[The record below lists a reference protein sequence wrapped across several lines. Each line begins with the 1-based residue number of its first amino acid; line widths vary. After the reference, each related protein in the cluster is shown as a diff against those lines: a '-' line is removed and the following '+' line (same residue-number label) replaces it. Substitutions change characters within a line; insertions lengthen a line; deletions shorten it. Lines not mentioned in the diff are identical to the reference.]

1 MSLVKQ
7 LWLAVTL
14 VMLSAFGI
22 SLVVNVYSSRQY
34 LEQQLQI
41 KNIDNATSLALSLS
55 QMQKDPP
62 TLELMV
68 SSQFDIGHY
77 RFIRIVSPSGQV
89 LVEKHYEG
97 TMEDVPQWFIH
108 LIPLRVQSGQALI
121 QDGWKQYGTLTLASH
136 DQYAYKSLWDGT
148 RQLLVWFLFG
158 GLLTG
163 WLGMTLLRVITR
175 PLLDVVAQAQALAE
189 RRFQTVKEPRTPE
202 LRAVTHAMNHMVGL
216 LKSMFAEEA
225 QRLETLRDRVNH
237 DAVTGLANREHFL
250 SQLNEVLHGEQ
261 HGSTGSL
268 VIIRLDDLNRLND
281 KLGHQGA
288 DRLLKSLS
296 DMLHDGQQDCAG
308 RLKGG
313 EFAVVYPSQDS
324 ATQAAQDL
332 HTRLA
337 HDWLPQWQAEC
348 PDLFHLAA
356 VRYQRHQSLGELLA
370 QADQVLAQAQAK
382 GPNNWQALENG
393 SSKLAIP
400 AEQWRSLLTDAI
412 RVGRLSLSFFPVV
425 KGAQGQLLHREGSLR
440 LQTETAAPLLTAG
453 DFLPMAA
460 KLKLTAPIDLEV
472 VRLALSGLRE
482 SSGNMAVNLSAESIA
497 DFSFRKQLGE
507 LLQAQSVLRV
517 RLLFEVPEYGVA
529 RHFEA
534 FQDLTHQLKSLGC
547 RVGIKYFGQ
556 DFLESGK
563 LASLGLDCI
572 KVDPGYVRGI
582 GSHSGNQEF
591 LTGLCTMA
599 HALGMLVIA
608 AGVEQAQDMP
618 LLVKLGFDG
627 MTGPGV
633 VSRTDQ
639 L

>member
-7 LWLAVTL
+7 LWLAIAL

-55 QMQKDPP
+55 QMTKDLP
-62 TLELMV
+62 TLELML

-77 RFIRIVSPSGQV
+77 RFIRIVSPSGQP
-89 LVEKHYEG
+89 LIEKHYEG
-97 TMEDVPQWFIH
+97 KPVDVPQWFID

-148 RQLLVWFLFG
+148 RKLVLWFLLG

-163 WLGMTLLRVITR
+163 LLGTLLLRFITR

-189 RRFQTVKEPRTPE
+189 RRFQTVKEPSTPE
-202 LRAVTHAMNHMVGL
+202 LRAVTRAMNHMVGL
-216 LKSMFAEEA
+216 LKTMFAEEA

-237 DAVTGLANREHFL
+237 DAVTGLANRDYFL
-250 SQLNEVLHGEQ
+250 SQLGEILSGEQ
-261 HGSTGSL
+261 HGSSGSL
-268 VIIRLDDLNRLND
+268 VIVRLEDLNRLND

-288 DRLLKSLS
+288 NRLLRSLGA
-296 DMLHDGQQDCAG
+296 MLQDGRQDYAG

-313 EFAVVYPSQDS
+313 EFAVVYQSQDS
-324 ATQAAQDL
+324 AALAAQTL
-332 HTRLA
+332 HARLLR
-337 HDWLPQWQAEC
+337 DWLPQWQAEC

-356 VRYQRHQSLGELLA
+356 VRYQRQQNLGELLA
-370 QADQVLAQAQAK
+370 QADQALAQAQAK
-382 GPNNWQALENG
+382 GQNNWHAPEEG
-393 SSKLAIP
+393 SNKLTIP
-400 AEQWRSLLTDAI
+400 AEQWRSLLTEAI
-412 RVGRLSLSFFPVV
+412 RVGRLSLALFPVV
-425 KGAQGQLLHREGSLR
+425 KGAPGRLRHREGSLR
-440 LQTETAAPLLTAG
+440 LQTDMSRPQLTGG

-460 KLKLTAPIDLEV
+460 KLNLTGPIDLEV
-472 VRLALSGLRE
+472 VRLALNSLRE
-482 SSGNMAVNLSAESIA
+482 STGDLAVNLSAESIT
-497 DFSFRKQLGE
+497 DFSFRKQLSE
-507 LLQAQSVLRV
+507 LLQAQPVLRG

-534 FQDLTHQLKSLGC
+534 FQDLTLRLKSLGC
-547 RVGIKYFGQ
+547 RIGIKYFGQ
-556 DFLESGK
+556 NFLESGK
-563 LASLGLDCI
+563 LASLGLDYV

-599 HALGMLVIA
+599 HTLGMFVLA
-608 AGVEQAQDMP
+608 AGVEQADDLP
-618 LLVKLGFDG
+618 VLEKLGFDG

-633 VSRTDQ
+633 RPMDPA
-639 L
+639 

>member
-7 LWLAVTL
+7 LWLAIAL

-55 QMQKDPP
+55 QMTKDPP
-62 TLELMV
+62 TIELMV

-77 RFIRIVSPSGQV
+77 RFIRIVSPSGQP
-89 LVEKHYEG
+89 LIEKHYEG
-97 TMEDVPQWFIH
+97 KLEDVPQWFID

-121 QDGWKQYGTLTLASH
+121 QEGWKQYGTLTLASH

-148 RQLLVWFLFG
+148 RKLVVWFLLG

-163 WLGMTLLRVITR
+163 LLGTMLLRFITR

-189 RRFQTVKEPRTPE
+189 RRFQTVNEPRTPE

-216 LKSMFAEEA
+216 LKTMFAEEA

-237 DAVTGLANREHFL
+237 DAVTGLANREYFL
-250 SQLNEVLHGEQ
+250 SQLGEILSSEQ
-261 HGSTGSL
+261 HGSSGSL
-268 VIIRLDDLNRLND
+268 VIVRLDDLNKLND

-288 DRLLKSLS
+288 NRLLRSLGG
-296 DMLHDGQQDCAG
+296 MLQDGRQDCAG

-313 EFAVVYPSQDS
+313 EFAVLYQSQDS
-324 ATQAAQDL
+324 AALAAQTL
-332 HTRLA
+332 HARLLR
-337 HDWLPQWQAEC
+337 DWLPQWQAEC
-348 PDLFHLAA
+348 PALFHLAA

-370 QADQVLAQAQAK
+370 KADQALAQAQAK
-382 GPNNWQALENG
+382 GQNNWHAPEEG
-393 SSKLAIP
+393 SNKLTIP
-400 AEQWRSLLTDAI
+400 AEQWRSLLTEAI
-412 RVGRLSLSFFPVV
+412 RIGRLSLALFPVV
-425 KGAQGQLLHREGSLR
+425 RGAHGRLRHREGSLR
-440 LQTETAAPLLTAG
+440 LQTDMSTPQLTAG

-460 KLKLTAPIDLEV
+460 KLNLTGSIDLEV
-472 VRLALSGLRE
+472 VRLAINGLRE
-482 SSGNMAVNLSAESIA
+482 STGDMAVNLSAESIT
-497 DFSFRKQLGE
+497 DFSFRKQLSE
-507 LLQAQSVLRV
+507 LLQAHPALRI

-534 FQDLTHQLKSLGC
+534 FQDLTLRLKSLGC
-547 RVGIKYFGQ
+547 RIGIKYFGQ
-556 DFLESGK
+556 NFLESGK
-563 LASLGLDCI
+563 LASLGLDYV
-572 KVDPGYVRGI
+572 KVDPSYVRGI

-599 HALGMLVIA
+599 HALGMFVIA
-608 AGVEQAQDMP
+608 AGVEQADDLP
-618 LLVKLGFDG
+618 VLEKLGFDG

-633 VSRTDQ
+633 RRTDPA
-639 L
+639 

>member
-7 LWLAVTL
+7 LWLAIAL

-34 LEQQLQI
+34 LEQQLQL
-41 KNIDNATSLALSLS
+41 KNIDNATSLALSLN
-55 QMQKDPP
+55 QMTKDLP
-62 TLELMV
+62 TIELML

-77 RFIRIVSPSGQV
+77 RFIRIVAPDGQA
-89 LVEKHYEG
+89 LIEKHYEG
-97 TMEDVPQWFIH
+97 KPVDVPQWFID

-148 RQLLVWFLFG
+148 RKLVLWFLLG

-163 WLGMTLLRVITR
+163 LLGTLLLRFITR

-189 RRFQTVKEPRTPE
+189 RRFQTVKEPSTPE
-202 LRAVTHAMNHMVGL
+202 LRAVTRAMNHMVGL
-216 LKSMFAEEA
+216 LKTMFAEEA

-237 DAVTGLANREHFL
+237 DAVTGLANREYFL
-250 SQLNEVLHGEQ
+250 SQLGEILSGEQ

-288 DRLLKSLS
+288 DRLLRSLGA
-296 DMLHDGQQDCAG
+296 MLQDGREDYAG

-313 EFAVVYPSQDS
+313 EFAVIYPSQDS
-324 ATQAAQDL
+324 AALAAQTL
-332 HTRLA
+332 HARLLR
-337 HDWLPQWQAEC
+337 DWLPQWQAEC

-356 VRYQRHQSLGELLA
+356 VRYQRQQNLGELLA
-370 QADQVLAQAQAK
+370 QADQALAQAQAK
-382 GPNNWQALENG
+382 GQNNWHAPEQG
-393 SSKLAIP
+393 HDKLTIP
-400 AEQWRSLLTDAI
+400 AEQWRSLLTEAI
-412 RVGRLSLSFFPVV
+412 RVGRLSLVLFPVV
-425 KGAQGQLLHREGSLR
+425 KGAHGRLRHREGSLR
-440 LQTETAAPLLTAG
+440 LQTDMKTPQLTGG

-460 KLKLTAPIDLEV
+460 KLNLTGPIDLEV
-472 VRLALSGLRE
+472 VRLALNALRA
-482 SSGNMAVNLSAESIA
+482 SSGDLAVNLSAESIT
-497 DFSFRKQLGE
+497 DFSFRKQLSE
-507 LLQAQSVLRV
+507 LLQAQPVLRG
-517 RLLFEVPEYGVA
+517 RLLFEVAEYGVA

-534 FQDLTHQLKSLGC
+534 FQDLTQRLKSLGC

-556 DFLESGK
+556 NFLESGK
-563 LASLGLDCI
+563 LASLGLDYV

-599 HALGMLVIA
+599 HTLGMFVLA
-608 AGVEQAQDMP
+608 AGVEQAQDLP
-618 LLVKLGFDG
+618 LLEKLGFDG

-633 VSRTDQ
+633 RPIDPA
-639 L
+639 

>member
-216 LKSMFAEEA
+216 LQSMFAEEA

-382 GPNNWQALENG
+382 GPNNWQALEND

-563 LASLGLDCI
+563 LASLGLDYI

>member
-7 LWLAVTL
+7 LWLAISL

-55 QMQKDPP
+55 QMEKDPP

-77 RFIRIVSPSGQV
+77 RFIRIVAPSGQP
-89 LVEKHYEG
+89 LIEKHYEG
-97 TMEDVPQWFIH
+97 QPVDVPQWFVS
-108 LIPLRVQSGQALI
+108 LIPLRVQNGQALI

-148 RQLLVWFLFG
+148 RQLLLWFLLG

-163 WLGMTLLRVITR
+163 LLGMTLLRFITR

-189 RRFQTVKEPRTPE
+189 RRFQTVHEPRTPE
-202 LRAVTHAMNHMVGL
+202 LRAVTRAMNHMVGL
-216 LKSMFAEEA
+216 LKTMFAEEA

-237 DAVTGLANREHFL
+237 DAVTGLANREYFL
-250 SQLNEVLHGEQ
+250 SQLGEILGGEQ

-268 VIIRLDDLNRLND
+268 VIIRLDDLNQLND

-288 DRLLKSLS
+288 DRLLRSLG
-296 DMLHDGQQDCAG
+296 DLLHDGQQDYAG

-324 ATQAAQDL
+324 AAQAAQTL
-332 HTRLA
+332 HARLLG
-337 HDWLPQWQAEC
+337 DWLPQWQAEC

-370 QADQVLAQAQAK
+370 QADQALAQAQAK
-382 GPNNWQALENG
+382 GQNNWHAPEQG
-393 SSKLAIP
+393 STKLTIP

-412 RVGRLSLSFFPVV
+412 RVGRLSLAWFPVV
-425 KGAQGQLLHREGSLR
+425 KGARGQLLHREGSLR
-440 LQTETAAPLLTAG
+440 LQTEAAPPLLTAG

-472 VRLALSGLRE
+472 VRLALNGLRE
-482 SSGNMAVNLSAESIA
+482 ASGDMAVNLSSESIT
-497 DFSFRKQLGE
+497 DFSFRNQLGE
-507 LLQAQSVLRV
+507 LLQAQPALRV
-517 RLLFEVPEYGVA
+517 RLLFEVTEFGVA

-534 FQDLTHQLKSLGC
+534 FQDLTQRLQSLGC

-563 LASLGLDCI
+563 LASLGLDYI

-599 HALGMLVIA
+599 HTLGMLVIA
-608 AGVEQAQDMP
+608 AGVEQAQDLP
-618 LLVKLGFDG
+618 LLEQLGFDG

-633 VSRTDQ
+633 RRTDQ
-639 L
+639 A